1 MGLVTICRNSSHF
14 CRTRKSSHIRMNNWV
29 CLATILAFITTTVY
43 GDMEFSD
50 HEKINE
56 ELDSNTFLSTL
67 RMLMMSP
74 EALEANMP
82 ENSRY
87 SRLRNLQKKSK
98 EKHRLLFTRMG
109 RAGDVD
115 MASAISQYLKNPNA
129 LSRFRR

>member
-1 MGLVTICRNSSHF
+1 
-14 CRTRKSSHIRMNNWV
+14 
-29 CLATILAFITTTVY
+29 
-43 GDMEFSD
+43 MEFSD

-56 ELDSNTFLSTL
+56 ELDSNNFLSTL

-74 EALEANMP
+74 EALDANMP

>member
-1 MGLVTICRNSSHF
+1 
-14 CRTRKSSHIRMNNWV
+14 
-29 CLATILAFITTTVY
+29 
-43 GDMEFSD
+43 MEFSD

-74 EALEANMP
+74 EDANMP

-115 MASAISQYLKNPNA
+115 MASAISQYLKNYNA